1 MCLNDIFVKLYCA
14 QQGNAKSS
22 NAAGMTDQQSVL
34 SSGQDGPTAGGSSG
48 GDDGDK
54 PPSSPVASHCVDEM
68 APAEE
73 DEEEEDVMA
82 PDNITS
88 TPSSAPHCA
97 PSKGRS
103 PVHRQIRHQRN
114 ARRILDSWMAD
125 DDPGQPRS
133 DCKHIFN

>member
-1 MCLNDIFVKLYCA
+1 MCFNDISVKFGFA
-14 QQGNAKSS
+14 QQGNANSS

-34 SSGQDGPTAGGSSG
+34 SGQDGPTAGSSSG

-54 PPSSPVASHCVDEM
+54 PPSSPMASHCVDEM

-88 TPSSAPHCA
+88 TLSSAPHCA

-114 ARRILDSWMAD
+114 ARRIS
-125 DDPGQPRS
+125 
-133 DCKHIFN
+133 